1 MNETPLAPMSW
12 RDRIGIVAIL
22 TIIVAVLFHESFK
35 PAMVHFSSDG
45 PLGIM
50 AAKDLALPDGFSG
63 LWFDSNWLGGS
74 LGGSAPCFTFF
85 MMWVLGPLGSAK
97 FLMATFVLVLGLC
110 AAFCFRIFGF
120 RPMVCLLGGIA
131 AELNSNFLSNSC
143 WGVGSRCSSLAATFL
158 ALAALW
164 SSRRSYPWLKI
175 VLAGFATGMAVMEG
189 ADNGMFFSLFV
200 AAFAFYLALIDEGPV
215 VKRIFRG
222 VATVAVV
229 AAFAGFIAYQSIQ
242 GFVGANISGIVGMKQ
257 EAEDKKARWNQ
268 ATQWSLPKAETF
280 RVLIPGLFGY
290 RMDTP
295 DGGNYWG
302 RVGEAAEAPQSMP
315 RYSGAGE
322 YAGVLVVLVAA
333 WAVAR
338 SLSRKAQTYSAVEKK
353 IIWFWAVAGFIAV
366 LLAWG
371 RYAPFYQLF
380 YALPHMSTIRNPMK
394 FMHPAHMTLMILFA
408 YGLQGMSREYL
419 EKVKSATTAG
429 TWEKRWKYASIAAVV
444 VCALG
449 WFVYSAQKSDLVSYM
464 TAHYVAATEA
474 PAIASFSI
482 KETGLFVLVL
492 AISTAALLALQ
503 AGMFRGPRAIWGG
516 LVLGLILTADL
527 ARADAPWIQYFDY
540 KTRYASHPVLDVLKD
555 HSWEHRVTNP
565 DLRMWLQDPTLRN
578 FFEQRRDLFQYVAQ
592 FAQFYHSEWV
602 QHQFQYYNIQM
613 MDVAQEPRMATEKQM
628 YLQYVG
634 NNLTRYWQLTNT
646 RFIFGAGGGFADVLN
661 QRLDPVQKRFRVHT
675 AFNLFQK
682 GNTPYIGAET
692 NANGALALIE
702 FTGALPRAS
711 LYSQWQV
718 MTNNEETLKT
728 LADPNFKPEEVV
740 LVNEEIPP
748 PPPAATGPA
757 GTVTYE
763 SYAPKRIVQKVSANT
778 PSLLLMNDRHHPDW
792 QVSIDGKPAKLLRCN
807 FVVRGLQV
815 PAGQHTINWEFKPDL
830 KVFWISSSAV
840 AMAFVLCAVTWFL
853 TMRPRAKSK

>member
-1 MNETPLAPMSW
+1 MSW

-22 TIIVAVLFHESFK
+22 TIIAAVLFHESFK

-50 AAKDLALPDGFSG
+50 AAKDLALPEGFSG
-63 LWFDSNWLGGS
+63 LWFDSNWLGGA

-85 MMWVLGPLGSAK
+85 MMWILGPLGSAK
-97 FLMATFVLVLGLC
+97 FLMAVFVLSLGLS

-200 AAFAFYLALIDEGPV
+200 AAFAFYLALIGEGPAI
-215 VKRIFRG
+215 KRIFRG
-222 VATVAVV
+222 AATVAVV

-242 GFVGANISGIVGMKQ
+242 GFVGTNISGIVGMKQ
-257 EAEDKKARWNQ
+257 DAEDKKARWNQ
-268 ATQWSLPKAETF
+268 ATQWSLPKAETL

-302 RVGEAAEAPQSMP
+302 RVGEAAEAPQQMP

-322 YAGVLVVLVAA
+322 YAGVLVVLIAA

-338 SLSRKAQTYSAVEKK
+338 SLSGKAQTYSAAERKL
-353 IIWFWAVAGFIAV
+353 IWFWAVMGFIAV

-371 RYAPFYQLF
+371 RYAPFYEFF
-380 YALPHMSTIRNPMK
+380 YMLPHMSTIRNPMK

-408 YGLQGMSREYL
+408 YGLQGMAREYL
-419 EKVKSATTAG
+419 EKARPATTVTA
-429 TWEKRWKYASIAAVV
+429 WEKRWRYASIAAVV
-444 VCALG
+444 VSALG
-449 WFVYSAQKSDLVSYM
+449 WFAYSGQKSDLVRYM
-464 TAHYVAATEA
+464 TTHYVSAQDA

-482 KETGLFVLVL
+482 REAGLFVLVL
-492 AISTAALLALQ
+492 AISTAAVLVLQ
-503 AGMFRGPRAIWGG
+503 AGIFRGPRAIWAGV
-516 LVLGLILTADL
+516 VLGLILTADL
-527 ARADAPWIQYFDY
+527 ARANAPWIQYFDY
-540 KTRYASHPVLDVLKD
+540 KTRYASNPVIDVLKER
-555 HSWEHRVTNP
+555 SWEHRVTNP
-565 DLRMWLQDPTLRN
+565 DLRMWLQDPALRN
-578 FFEQRRDLFQYVAQ
+578 FFEQRRELFQYIAQ

-628 YLQYVG
+628 YLQYIG
-634 NNLTRYWQLTNT
+634 GNLTRYWQLTNT
-646 RFIFGAGGGFADVLN
+646 RFIFGAGGGFADALN
-661 QRLDPVQKRFRVHT
+661 QRLDPEQKRFRVHT
-675 AFNLFQK
+675 AFNLYQK

-702 FTGALPRAS
+702 FSGALPRAS
-711 LYSQWQV
+711 LYTQWRV
-718 MTNNEETLKT
+718 MTNSEETLKT
-728 LADPNFKPEEVV
+728 LARPDFKPDEVV
-740 LVNEEIPP
+740 IVNEEILPP
-748 PPPAATGPA
+748 TQTATGSA
-757 GTVTYE
+757 GTVKYE
-763 SYAPKRIVQKVSANT
+763 SYAPKRIVQKTSST
-778 PSLLLMNDRHHPDW
+778 IPSLMLMNDRHHPDW
-792 QVSIDGKPAKLLRCN
+792 HVTIDGKPAKLLRCN
-807 FVVRGLQV
+807 FVVRGLQI
-815 PAGQHTINWEFKPDL
+815 PAGEHTVLWEFKPSL
-830 KVFWISSSAV
+830 KVFWISCSAV
-840 AMAFVLCAVTWFL
+840 ALALILCIVAWFL
-853 TMRPRAKSK
+853 TMRPRAQAK